1 MSLNKF
7 SFWRQL
13 TDSPELLVRQGE
25 KERIRNRAPTWL
37 TDEAGMLEDQAKNSH
52 AIIIFS
58 GSLGGQ
64 KRFKYFQDRKGL
76 LATAARW
83 VPAKCFFDLTACLK
97 APSLPS

>member
-1 MSLNKF
+1 MSLKKF

-52 AIIIFS
+52 RNNSFS
-58 GSLGGQ
+58 AALLGGQ
-64 KRFKYFQDRKGL
+64 KRFKYFQDRKE
-76 LATAARW
+76 
-83 VPAKCFFDLTACLK
+83 FACDCRPVG
-97 APSLPS
+97 AC